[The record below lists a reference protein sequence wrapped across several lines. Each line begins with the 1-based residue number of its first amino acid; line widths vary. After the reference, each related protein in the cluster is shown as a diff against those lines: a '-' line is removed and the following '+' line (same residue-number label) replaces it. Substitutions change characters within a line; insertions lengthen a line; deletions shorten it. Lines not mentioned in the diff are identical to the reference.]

1 VGILIFQIVIALII
15 YAASQAGKTA
25 KTITIIILLLFT
37 LVMVKTSAL
46 MGLQFITIIICSLV
60 FRSKS
65 DSPIDNYATPSA
77 EWREKYWIQTDD
89 KGRILSRAEKAKI
102 RQKKA
107 RKEFKEKMSCLFQG
121 VGCWL
126 IASLIAMGLF
136 YVIFSLL

>member
-1 VGILIFQIVIALII
+1 MAILIFQIVIALII
-15 YAASQAGKTA
+15 YLASQAGKTA
-25 KTITIIILLLFT
+25 KIIAIVILLLFT
-37 LVMVKTSAL
+37 LAMVKTSGL
-46 MGLQFITIIICSLV
+46 MGLQFITIIICGLV

-65 DSPIDNYATPSA
+65 NSPINNYTTPSA

-89 KGRILSRAEKAKI
+89 NGRILSRTEKAKI

-126 IASLIAMGLF
+126 IASLIVM
-136 YVIFSLL
+136 